1 MSSSTRRTLLKRAA
15 LITAAQVLPVSCSK
29 SGSPNGDVRI
39 AICGLHGR
47 GKAHLDDMLKLDGVR
62 IVALCDVDTRELNKY
77 APKVEKAGSKPRVYQ
92 DYRKLCEDK
101 EVDGI
106 MIATPNHTH
115 TLIALTAMQHGK
127 HVYVEKPVSHNLR
140 EGRILADA
148 AAKRP
153 NLIVT
158 HGMQRRSDP
167 GWEEAF
173 AWLREGHLGK
183 ITLSRGLNYK
193 TRESIGK
200 VTEPTRVPKFIDYN
214 LWCGPRPVTPLM
226 REFIHY
232 DWHWEWPY
240 GNGDIGNQGPHQ
252 LDVARWALGQM
263 TLPVRAMSLG
273 KRWGYEDDG
282 ETPNNQLA
290 MFKYAEGPPLMF
302 DNRGLPAKDMDWK
315 IEPAFR
321 DIRIGNIIHCEGGYL
336 AESKAFDSDGK
347 QVKKFSLDDGGVH
360 QQNWVTAMRQ
370 GKLVSQNQNVLQ
382 GHLSASLS
390 HLANMSWRLGKK
402 LNPNEVRER
411 LQGDKDALET
421 LANFEE
427 NLRANKIDPGVD
439 QPVVGPWLTLDPATE
454 RFTGEFADEANKL
467 IEEEYREEFS
477 LPVIG

>member
-1 MSSSTRRTLLKRAA
+1 MSQATRRTFLKRAA
-15 LITAAQVLPVSCSK
+15 LIGVAQALPVSCSK
-29 SGSPNGDVRI
+29 SGSANGDVRI

-47 GKAHLDDMLKLDGVR
+47 GKAHLDDMLKIDGVR
-62 IVALCDVDTRELNKY
+62 IVALCDVDTRELKKH
-77 APKVEKAGSKPRVYQ
+77 APTAEKAGHTPRTYQ

-115 TLIALTAMQHGK
+115 ALIALTAIQHGK
-127 HVYVEKPVSHNLR
+127 HVYCEKPVSHNLR
-140 EGRILADA
+140 EGRLLVEA

-153 NLIVT
+153 KLIVT

-193 TRESIGK
+193 TRESVGK
-200 VTEPTRVPKFIDYN
+200 VTAPTRVPKFIDYN

-232 DWHWEWPY
+232 DWHWLWPY

-252 LDVARWALGQM
+252 LDVARWGLGQM
-263 TLPVRAMSLG
+263 THPVSSMSLG
-273 KRWGYEDDG
+273 ARWGYSDDG

-290 MFKYAEGPPLMF
+290 LFRYADGPPLLF
-302 DNRGLPAKDMDWK
+302 DNRGLPAKDMNWQ
-315 IEPAFR
+315 IEPSYR
-321 DIRIGNIIHCEGGYL
+321 DIRIGNILHCEGGYL
-336 AESKAFDSDGK
+336 AESKAFDGSGK

-360 QQNWVTAMRQ
+360 QKNWVEAMRN
-370 GKLVSQNQNVLQ
+370 GKLVSDNQSVLQ
-382 GHLSASLS
+382 GHLSASLA
-390 HLANMSWRLGKK
+390 HLANISWRLGRK

-411 LQGDKDALET
+411 LQGDKEALAT
-421 LANFEE
+421 LEDFEA
-427 NLRANKIDPGVD
+427 NLRANKIDLGTD
-439 QPVVGPWLTLDPATE
+439 QPVVGPWLTLDPKTE
-454 RFTGEFADEANKL
+454 RFTGEFAEEANKL
-467 IEEEYREEFS
+467 IDEDYRDEFK
-477 LPVIG
+477 LPVIA